1 MVKAV
6 VLKFL
11 VKLTQAIRIFIYFD
25 TNYPSILCIFF
36 LSEYPPCASIE
47 TSDRISC
54 GWSGITKS
62 LCISLGCCYDSGAS
76 TCFQQDGLSGNCKYM
91 TSTEIFSD
99 PVQVQGITV
108 RPSSNAELHEM
119 N

>member
-1 MVKAV
+1 M
-6 VLKFL
+6 
-11 VKLTQAIRIFIYFD
+11 YF
-25 TNYPSILCIFF
+25 FF

-47 TSDRISC
+47 TSDRVSC

-76 TCFQQDGLSGNCKYM
+76 SCFQQDGLSGNCKYM
-91 TSTEIFSD
+91 SSTEIFSD
-99 PVQVQGITV
+99 PVQAQGITV

>member
-6 VLKFL
+6 DMKFL
-11 VKLTQAIRIFIYFD
+11 VNSPKPFASL
-25 TNYPSILCIFF
+25 SILIQIIKAFCVFF

-91 TSTEIFSD
+91 SSTEIFSD
-99 PVQVQGITV
+99 PVQAQDITV
-108 RPSSNAELHEM
+108 RPNSNAELHEM

>member
-1 MVKAV
+1 MAKAV
-6 VLKFL
+6 DVKFL
-11 VKLTQAIRIFIYFD
+11 VKLTQAIRIFTYFD
-25 TNYPSILCIFF
+25 TNYQSILCIFF

-76 TCFQQDGLSGNCKYM
+76 SCFQQDGLSGNCKYM
-91 TSTEIFSD
+91 SSTEIFSD
-99 PVQVQGITV
+99 PVQAQGITL